1 MATSVRKLEHKHTI
15 EAIRARLTAGAR
27 PNYLR
32 DFVYGGIDGA
42 VTTFAIVAGVVGASL
57 SAHIVIILGLAN
69 LLADGISM
77 AASNYS
83 GTKTEVDELERLR
96 AMEYRHISIDPE
108 GEREEIRQIMA
119 MKGLDG
125 DTLEHAVEAITSDR
139 ERWVTTMLYEE
150 HGMSPT
156 LRDPVRSAISTFI
169 AFFICGSV
177 PLAPYLILPYEYAMP
192 FALSM
197 TSAVFFAIG
206 SLKSRWSLT
215 PWWRSGLETL
225 FIGLFAA
232 LASFA
237 IGYLL
242 RSWGAE
248 G

>member
-1 MATSVRKLEHKHTI
+1 MMLEHKHTA
-15 EAIRARLTAGAR
+15 EAIRARLTAGTR

-69 LLADGISM
+69 LLADGLSM

-119 MKGLDG
+119 LKGLDG
-125 DTLEHAVEAITSDR
+125 DTLDHAVEAITSDR

-150 HGMSPT
+150 HGLT
-156 LRDPVRSAISTFI
+156 ETIRDPMRSAVATFI
-169 AFFICGSV
+169 AFLICGSV
-177 PLAPYLILPYEYAMP
+177 PLAPYVLLPNQYAMP
-192 FALSM
+192 VALTM

-206 SLKSRWSLT
+206 SLKSRWALT
-215 PWWRSGLETL
+215 SWWRSGLETL

-232 LASFA
+232 LSAFA
-237 IGYLL
+237 IGYFL
-242 RSWGAE
+242 RDWGAA
-248 G
+248 

>member
-1 MATSVRKLEHKHTI
+1 MPPLEHKHTA
-15 EAIRARLTAGAR
+15 EAIRRRLTAGTK

-83 GTKTEVDELERLR
+83 GTKTEVDELEKLR
-96 AMEYRHISIDPE
+96 AMEYRHIAVDPD
-108 GEREEIRQIMA
+108 GEREEIRQIMSL
-119 MKGLDG
+119 KGLDG

-139 ERWVTTMLYEE
+139 ERWVATMLFEE
-150 HGMSPT
+150 HGQSAT
-156 LRDPVRSAISTFI
+156 IRDPMRSALATFA
-169 AFFICGSV
+169 AFVICGAV
-177 PLAPYLILPYEYAMP
+177 PLIPYLVVPDGLAMP
-192 FALSM
+192 IALSM
-197 TSAVFFAIG
+197 TSIVFFAIG
-206 SLKSRWSLT
+206 SLKSLWSLT
-215 PWWRSGLETL
+215 RWWISGLETL

-232 LASFA
+232 FAAYA

-242 RSWGAE
+242 RDWAGAV
-248 G
+248 

>member
-1 MATSVRKLEHKHTI
+1 MLEHKHTA
-15 EAIRARLTAGAR
+15 EAIRARLTAGTK

-69 LLADGISM
+69 LLADGLSM

-96 AMEYRHISIDPE
+96 AMEYRHISVDPD

-119 MKGLDG
+119 LKGLDG
-125 DTLEHAVEAITSDR
+125 DTLDHAVEAITSDR

-150 HGMSPT
+150 HGLT
-156 LRDPVRSAISTFI
+156 ETIRDPMRSAIATFI
-169 AFFICGSV
+169 AFLICGSV
-177 PLAPYLILPYEYAMP
+177 PLLPYLLLPYDRAMP
-192 FALSM
+192 VALTM

-206 SLKSRWSLT
+206 SLKSRWALAS
-215 PWWRSGLETL
+215 WWKSGLETL
-225 FIGLFAA
+225 FIGLAAA
-232 LASFA
+232 LAAFA

-242 RSWGAE
+242 RDWGAT
-248 G
+248 

>member
-1 MATSVRKLEHKHTI
+1 MSTLEHKHTA
-15 EAIRARLTAGAR
+15 EAIRSRLTAGTK

-83 GTKTEVDELERLR
+83 GTKTEVDELEKLR
-96 AMEYRHISIDPE
+96 AMEYRHIALDPE

-119 MKGLDG
+119 LKGLDG

-139 ERWVTTMLYEE
+139 ERWVATMLYEE
-150 HGMSPT
+150 HGQSG
-156 LRDPVRSAISTFI
+156 LIRDPMKSALATFA
-169 AFFICGSV
+169 AFVICGAV
-177 PLAPYLILPYEYAMP
+177 PLIPYLAVPDGLAMP
-192 FALSM
+192 IALSM
-197 TSAVFFAIG
+197 TSVVFFAIG
-206 SLKSRWSLT
+206 SMKSLWSLT
-215 PWWRSGLETL
+215 RWWASGLETL
-225 FIGLFAA
+225 VIGLFAA
-232 LASFA
+232 FAAYA

-242 RSWGAE
+242 RDWAGAAV
-248 G
+248 

>member
-1 MATSVRKLEHKHTI
+1 MTTLEHKHTA
-15 EAIRARLTAGAR
+15 EAIRSRLLNGTR

-83 GTKTEVDELERLR
+83 GTKTEVDELEKLR
-96 AMEYRHISIDPE
+96 AMEYRHIAIDPE

-119 MKGLDG
+119 LKGLDG

-139 ERWVTTMLYEE
+139 ERWVATMLFEE
-150 HGMSPT
+150 HGQSG
-156 LRDPVRSAISTFI
+156 LVRDPMKSALATFA
-169 AFFICGSV
+169 AFFVCGAV
-177 PLAPYLILPYEYAMP
+177 PLIPYLLIPDGTAMP
-192 FALSM
+192 VAL
-197 TSAVFFAIG
+197 TATTVVFFAIG
-206 SLKSRWSLT
+206 SLKSAWALTRW
-215 PWWRSGLETL
+215 WKSGLETVA
-225 FIGLFAA
+225 IGLAAAFAA
-232 LASFA
+232 YA

-242 RSWGAE
+242 RDWAGAPV
-248 G
+248 